1 MTGAST
7 ARRWALPNLEHIG
20 FMLVFLGV
28 PLAIYVIFVILP
40 FVQAFYYSL
49 TDWSGF
55 SKSMNFV
62 GLANYFALMQDPVFT
77 KAVLNSIVLVLVLP
91 PLVIVLSL
99 TLATLVTVGGVS
111 RGEIRGLARSGIY
124 RVISFFPYTVPAIV
138 IGILW
143 AQMYDPS
150 SGLLNGILTA
160 LGFDFFKSFAW
171 LGNERTAMGASIF
184 VITWSMVGFY
194 MVLFIAA
201 IKGIPAEVYEAARV
215 DGAGRFR
222 TAISITVPMIRDTIR
237 TAYIYLGILAL
248 DAFVYMQA
256 LNPSGGPANSTVVI
270 SQHLLNTAFKKG
282 KFGYATSMG
291 ATLAIITLVFAAIV
305 FLVFYL
311 TGERTPRKAKA
322 VAAPAAAPA
331 SNSTNVR
338 AAVEALRARSIS
350 AASPA
355 PKQPSVAPAAATA
368 PTETFS
374 RPPRVPPAR
383 SRPSIFT
390 DKVVAGIAHTSLIG
404 WVIIICLPLLWVL
417 MSSFKTTAQ
426 IFASPFSL
434 PTSFNFDNYVSAWTT
449 ASIGSYFFNTVIVV
463 GAALVIV
470 MILGAMCA
478 YVLARYQFKGSQLI
492 YYLMLAGLTFPI
504 FLAVVPL
511 FMTLRGF
518 GLLNT
523 LPGLILTYVAFAL
536 PFTVFFLYAFFKA
549 LPQEVAEAAALDG
562 CGPWRIFFQIMLP
575 MAKPGMASVAIFN
588 FLGLW
593 NQFLLPIALNT
604 NTSNYVLSQGMASF
618 ASQAGYAVNFG
629 ALFAAVVI
637 TVLPVLVT
645 YIIFQRQLQGSVTAG
660 LLK

>member
-1 MTGAST
+1 MDST
-7 ARRWALPNLEHIG
+7 MARAPAATTRRWKLPSLSSSS
-20 FMLVFLGV
+20 FALVFLGL
-28 PLAIYVIFVILP
+28 PLAIYVIFVISP
-40 FVQAFYYSL
+40 FVQAFYYSM
-49 TDWSGF
+49 TDWTGF
-55 SKSMNFV
+55 SKKMNFV
-62 GLANYFALMQDPVFT
+62 GLANYAALLQDPVFT
-77 KAVLNSIVLVLVLP
+77 KAVYNSIVLVVVLP
-91 PLVIVLSL
+91 PLVIILSL
-99 TLATLVTVGGVS
+99 TLATLVTIGGATQ
-111 RGEIRGLARSGIY
+111 GEIRGLKHAGIY

-160 LGFDFFKSFAW
+160 MGFDFFKSFAW
-171 LGNERTAMGASIF
+171 LGDERTAMGASIF
-184 VITWSMVGFY
+184 VIAWSMVGFY

-201 IKGIPAEVYEAARV
+201 IKGIPSEVYEAARV

-222 TAISITVPMIRDTIR
+222 TAISITVPMIRDNIR
-237 TAYIYLGILAL
+237 TAYVYLGILAL

-291 ATLAIITLVFAAIV
+291 ATLAIITLVFAA
-305 FLVFYL
+305 LVFFVFWW
-311 TGERTPRKAKA
+311 TGRPPKSGAVTTASSAPFVRATP
-322 VAAPAAAPA
+322 APKAAAPLKPTA
-331 SNSTNVR
+331 QLEHPVARKTIWTDQTVSTISHV
-338 AAVEALRARSIS
+338 AL
-350 AASPA
+350 
-355 PKQPSVAPAAATA
+355 
-368 PTETFS
+368 
-374 RPPRVPPAR
+374 
-383 SRPSIFT
+383 
-390 DKVVAGIAHTSLIG
+390 IAWT
-404 WVIIICLPLLWVL
+404 IIICAPLLWVL
-417 MSSFKTTAQ
+417 MSSFKTTQQ
-426 IFASPFSL
+426 IFASPFTL

-449 ASIGSYFFNTVIVV
+449 ASIGTYFFNTVIVV
-463 GAALVIV
+463 GFSLVIV
-470 MILGAMCA
+470 MLLGSMCA
-478 YVLARYQFKGSQLI
+478 YYLARYEFKGSKII
-492 YYLMLAGLTFPI
+492 YYLMLGGLTFPI

-511 FMTLRGF
+511 FQTLRGF

-523 LPGLILTYVAFAL
+523 FPGLIITYVAFAL
-536 PFTVFFLYAFFKA
+536 PFTVFFLYAFFRT
-549 LPQEVAEAAALDG
+549 LPQEVAEAAEMDG
-562 CGPWRIFFQIMLP
+562 AGPWRIFFTIMLP

-604 NTSNYVLSQGMASF
+604 NTANYVLSQGMASF

-645 YIIFQRQLQGSVTAG
+645 YIIFQRQLQGSVQTG